1 MTDTTVSV
9 NKDALKVNVSQYGWT
24 SVEVARVDLLSDYLN
39 QAFALLQEVK
49 DFQGEYENFFDIY
62 DQVTAMYNEITVKIA
77 DFNTK
82 YPEVVRLHGEV
93 VRLHREVQNNATA
106 VSNNAIRVAADT
118 SKVTTLSEEVQ
129 VNHDKVV
136 EDAAEVARLY
146 ADMID
151 IVEELKKGNV
161 YRGTWN
167 PHSGAYPTN
176 HAGTN
181 STWDVVLNAGE
192 SEFTILGHTWYW
204 GDRLTY
210 LAADGTYTQIETG
223 SSVLSVNGLTG
234 AVRLD
239 MADIYRNTSGNEK
252 LSIEGGAGAVMVT
265 DGPTITDL
273 NTKIEGIVGGAVIS
287 ATPPVDPKEGVTWFC
302 TEDARTYIWYKDED
316 NTVQWVDQ
324 NPDRIII
331 ENIGGVP
338 LLSVMW
344 FPNRATIASGY
355 IPADGQLVT
364 KNLYPEAWDKVN
376 TGIVPTVPDASWI
389 ADPLNRG
396 AYTTGTLTQFRV
408 PDYNGRSPGSAGAPF
423 QRGDGTGIN
432 SGRITESQN
441 KAHTHTRGDM
451 NITGNLHT
459 TRYHTKYNYV
469 TPGTNVPKGAFTGM
483 VEDGV
488 DSTLDAPIGGSVPSQ
503 AVQFDASASWIGKT
517 SSNGGD
523 EARPLNVTGVW
534 ALKVYDRLIDPS
546 SIDVNQVATEL
557 ANVKAE
563 LSNYQGAGVAVG
575 TVQWFAAEEVPFG
588 YLMCDGRQV
597 SRTTY
602 PDLYKVIGDIYGPND
617 GISTFRLPDLVNEFI
632 RGYSPAS
639 RAVGT
644 KQGDAIRNIKGNTYH
659 SVVNIGGLT
668 DLKPDGPFGAVTQV
682 SGTTLGSGGHWV
694 VNYYNTL
701 TFDASLTVPT
711 AEENRPRNISMLPMI
726 KAYGH
731 IIDSGA
737 LDTADIELRVQNME
751 GHWENSRE
759 ICLVNSIGTGHPHEL
774 VSADLPANIVTNTR
788 YLIQNPFGKN
798 TPVIAIA
805 EILINGAWCDPQFGM
820 ADQNSGYGVKAS
832 YKQEEG
838 IILQTGDAPLSLIV
852 QNGQCGTGH
861 NSPPPTP
868 TAPCRIR
875 VIKTV

>member
-1 MTDTTVSV
+1 MPENLDINRNV
-9 NKDALKVNVSQYGWT
+9 LKINASQYGWT
-24 SVEVARVDLLSDYLN
+24 SVEVARVDLLADYLT

-49 DFQGEYENFFDIY
+49 DFQGEYESFFDIY
-62 DQVTAMYNEITVKIA
+62 AQVTAMYNEITVKVA

-82 YPEVVRLHGEV
+82 FPEVVRLHGEV
-93 VRLHREVQNNATA
+93 VRLHREVQNNASS
-106 VSNNAIRVAADT
+106 VSNNAVRVAADT
-118 SKVTTLSEEVQ
+118 SKVVTLSTEVEE
-129 VNHDKVV
+129 NH
-136 EDAAEVARLY
+136 AEVLESAVEIQKLY

-192 SEFTILGHTWYW
+192 VSHVWGGNTWYW

-210 LAADGTYTQIETG
+210 LASNGSYTQIETG
-223 SSVLSVNGLTG
+223 SSVVSVNGLTG

-239 MADIYRNTSGNEK
+239 MADIYRNTSGDSK
-252 LSIEGGAGAVMVT
+252 LSIETGAGAVMVT

-287 ATPPVDPKEGVTWFC
+287 ATPPVSPKEGVTWFC

-316 NTVQWVDQ
+316 DTVQWVDQ

-344 FPNRATIASGY
+344 FPNRAMIASGY

-364 KNLYPEAWDKVN
+364 KTLYPDAWDKVN

-423 QRGDGTGIN
+423 QRGDGTGVN
-432 SGRITESQN
+432 FGRITESQN
-441 KAHTHTRGDM
+441 KSHTHTRGDM
-451 NITGNLHT
+451 NITG
-459 TRYHTKYNYV
+459 
-469 TPGTNVPKGAFTGM
+469 GTFSYALSNGLSGAFTGNKHLY
-483 VEDGV
+483 
-488 DSTLDAPIGGSVPSQ
+488 TLDWKEGVTTTYTN
-503 AVQFDASASWIGKT
+503 VDFDASKGWTGKT

-534 ALKVYDRLIDPS
+534 ALKMYDRLIDPS
-546 SIDVNQVATEL
+546 SIDVNEALTEL

-563 LSNYQGAGVAVG
+563 LANYQGAGVAVG

-597 SRTTY
+597 SRTAY

-644 KQGDAIRNIKGNTYH
+644 KQGDAIRNINAKL
-659 SVVNIGGLT
+659 GGSNATLFHGYDPRHAEGAMKT
-668 DLKPDGPFGAVTQV
+668 VDVATSYRASFETIATGGAV
-682 SGTTLGSGGHWV
+682 L
-694 VNYYNTL
+694 
-701 TFDASLTVPT
+701 FDASLVVPT
-711 AEENRPRNISMLPMI
+711 ADENRPRNVAMLPMI

-737 LDTADIELRVQNME
+737 LDTADVALRLHNME

-759 ICLVNSIGTGHPHEL
+759 ICLVNAIGTGHPHEL
-774 VSADLPANIVTNTR
+774 VSVDIPANIVINTR

-798 TPVIAIA
+798 TPVSVVA
-805 EILINGAWCDPQFGM
+805 EIQVEGAWCDPGFIFSTVGH
-820 ADQNSGYGVKAS
+820 GVKAT

-838 IILQTGDAPLSLIV
+838 IILQTGSNYLIAM
-852 QNGQCGTGH
+852 GPHSGTGH
-861 NSPPPTP
+861 SGNTD
-868 TAPCRIR
+868 TAHFQAPCRVR